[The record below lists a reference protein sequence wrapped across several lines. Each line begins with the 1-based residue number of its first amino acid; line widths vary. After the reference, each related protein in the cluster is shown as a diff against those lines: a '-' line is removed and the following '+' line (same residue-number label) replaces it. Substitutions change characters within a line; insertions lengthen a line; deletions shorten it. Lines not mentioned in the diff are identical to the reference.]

1 LLAYALAQ
9 SPEDQWTAVEMKH
22 LQGYSVAV
30 IAEAMGLGETAVGG
44 LFRRG
49 LERLRELF
57 HESE

>member
-1 LLAYALAQ
+1 
-9 SPEDQWTAVEMKH
+9 MKH

-30 IAEAMGLGETAVGG
+30 IAEAMGRGETAVGG

-49 LERLRELF
+49 LERLRELL